1 MRAVGSYISRGL
13 RTYAIRVAAVA
24 VLALAACIL
33 TAAPSVGA
41 EGASGHIYALDNGEK
56 LEGRVQIDYE
66 CEAGAPCEW
75 SGEASAYAQEA
86 ECPEEIEA
94 SHRVWSGAFRRST
107 GTAYGRFSFLP
118 EAPGGATLCLY
129 LNLPLEEES
138 ELLETVS
145 ETVALAPHTGRG
157 SGKGTAPAPG
167 GGPQPTPGGQ
177 PERGP
182 SAATLA
188 RVYRPFR
195 ANGTSTLRTHARRGY
210 CWTGSA
216 SADRRD
222 AWRCVSGNL
231 IADPCFS
238 ASMTARSVVCPSG
251 PWSRS
256 GLRLELTRTLP
267 LRFANH
273 ARPSLKA
280 QPWAIEL
287 VDGRRALFASGA
299 SEVAEGE
306 RLNYF
311 FGADGK
317 EGLWGYP
324 DRGAEPWTILVAPFG
339 AQRLSAR
346 AGIRRAWM

>member
-1 MRAVGSYISRGL
+1 M
-13 RTYAIRVAAVA
+13 
-24 VLALAACIL
+24 L
-33 TAAPSVGA
+33 TAAPSAGA
-41 EGASGHIYALDNGEK
+41 EGASGHLYTLANSER
-56 LEGRVQIDYE
+56 LEGRVQINYE
-66 CEAGAPCEW
+66 CETGEPCQW
-75 SGEASAYAQEA
+75 SGEASAYAEEA

-94 SHRVWSGAFRRST
+94 SHRVWSGALRRST

-138 ELLETVS
+138 ELLESVS
-145 ETVALAPHTGRG
+145 EAPTSQAPNAGHG
-157 SGKGTAPAPG
+157 SAKGTPPADG
-167 GGPQPTPGGQ
+167 GGASQATPGSESQ
-177 PERGP
+177 PGA
-182 SAATLA
+182 SVTSKTLA

-195 ANGTSTLRTHARRGY
+195 ANGSTTLHTHTRRGY
-210 CWTGSA
+210 CWTGSS

-222 AWRCVSGNL
+222 AWRCITGNL

-238 ASMTARSVVCPSG
+238 SSMSARSVVCPSG

-256 GLRLELTRTLP
+256 GLRLQLTRALP
-267 LRFANH
+267 RRLGNR

-287 VDGRRALFASGA
+287 TDGRRALLASGA

-311 FGADGK
+311 FGAGSK

-324 DRGAEPWTILVAPFG
+324 DRAAEPWTILLAPFS
-339 AQRLSAR
+339 AKQLSAR
-346 AGIRRAWM
+346 ASIRRAWM